1 MNDNFIQNWNSRI
14 NESRRANFYTAFSNF
29 KHQLYLESV
38 KVAKFRMALIKPRM
52 SSHRL
57 KIEVGRWARPKR
69 TPLDQRKCH
78 ACNNPDD
85 EFHFLLKCR
94 LYNEIRKKYIKKYY
108 WGRPNM
114 IEMKELMIIANER
127 MLLNLA
133 IYTERAFKIRS
144 DLYTNL

>member
-1 MNDNFIQNWNSRI
+1 
-14 NESRRANFYTAFSNF
+14 
-29 KHQLYLESV
+29 
-38 KVAKFRMALIKPRM
+38 M

-57 KIEVGRWARPKR
+57 EIEVGRWARPNR
-69 TPLDQRKCH
+69 IPLDQRNCR
-78 ACNNPDD
+78 ACNKLED
-85 EFHFLLKCR
+85 EFHFLLECR

-108 WGRPNM
+108 WDRPNT
-114 IEMKELMIIANER
+114 IKLKELMITNNER